1 MGRGPDILAGN
12 WDKVVLA
19 TGAHHT
25 MPPIPGIDSPKVV
38 SATALLTGRA
48 RHGRRVVVIGAGLVG
63 CETAAMCAQTAE
75 KVTVLESLPK
85 ILMSVDHCRNNEQAL
100 DQLLQ
105 DCGIEFITDA
115 KVTNLGEDG
124 VSYEQ
129 QGEHH
134 EIPADTHV
142 IAAGYTPND
151 ELYAQLIHQVDVSMI
166 GDAAKPD
173 SILTAVPKAST
184 WLAACRSAH
193 TPVHPEAVNAPGH
206 SDFAPRR

>member
-1 MGRGPDILAGN
+1 
-12 WDKVVLA
+12 
-19 TGAHHT
+19 

-105 DCGIEFITDA
+105 DCGIEFVTDA

-184 WLAACRSAH
+184 WLCLLYTS
-193 TPVHPEAVNAPGH
+193 P
-206 SDFAPRR
+206 SPRD